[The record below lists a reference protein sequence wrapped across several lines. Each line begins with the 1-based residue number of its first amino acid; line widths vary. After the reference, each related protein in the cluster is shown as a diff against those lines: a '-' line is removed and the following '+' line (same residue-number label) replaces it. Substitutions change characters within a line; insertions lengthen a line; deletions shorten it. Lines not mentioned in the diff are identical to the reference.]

1 MAIIDSI
8 TFSITRTS
16 YPTGHICSI
25 DYSYYIRIDEDEF
38 QHHEAFNISVAF
50 YGDDLL
56 RDKHIGEPAYDAHE
70 ITVTEPM
77 PVKRSFAVDCKVLN
91 EAIGQDKVFIKV
103 FAVSNTGKV
112 IAGRSDTIKDW
123 F

>member
-1 MAIIDSI
+1 MAKVDSI

-25 DYSYYIRIDEDEF
+25 DYSYFLRIDEDEF
-38 QHHEAFNISVAF
+38 EHHDAFNVSVALF
-50 YGDDLL
+50 GDDLL
-56 RDKHIGEPAYDAHE
+56 FDKHIGDAAYDAHV

-77 PVKRSFAVDCKVLN
+77 PVKRSFAVDCSILN
-91 EAIGQDKVFIKV
+91 EAIGEDRVFFKIY
-103 FAVSNTGKV
+103 AVSNTGEV
-112 IAGRSDTIKDW
+112 VTNRSETIRDW